1 MRRCEWLLAVLS
13 SAWLVSFASGAQ
25 PGPLWQSTSY
35 KGQEIGKLTGDVYY
49 ARTDDYVSAFMVTPD
64 GIVLVEPVGTEHAT
78 WLKGELARR
87 FGVPVKYVIYSHSH
101 GDHASGAAVFADTAR
116 IIGHEALL
124 GLLAMPAAT
133 TQLPQNLRAQD
144 GNGNGRIERGE
155 AQAQIAAG
163 FDFYDA
169 DGDGALSGAEATRG
183 PLKHVAPPDL
193 TYTAQVNI
201 TLGGKRVE
209 VIPIPTDHAPDNT
222 VVRFVDGSNVV
233 FASDWITNG
242 RVPFGRERHDADRAR
257 EDPPS
262 RGARLRALR
271 LQPRPSR
278 HEGRRRRELA
288 LPRSRCR
295 GCPRRDR
302 RRQDARADA
311 RHRPHERLRRVGVL
325 RAATAAERRGRVSL
339 ADREPLKSGPSGAAI
354 DTAGWRPIPSSN
366 RP

>member
-1 MRRCEWLLAVLS
+1 MRRCESLLAVLS
-13 SAWLVSFASGAQ
+13 CRLWSLRSRVQAQ

-64 GIVLVEPVGTEHAT
+64 GIVLVEPVGKEHAT
-78 WLKGELARR
+78 WLKAELARR

-124 GLLAMPAAT
+124 GLLAMPPPS

-183 PLKHVAPPDL
+183 PLKQVVPPDL
-193 TYTAQVNI
+193 TYAAQVNI

-222 VVRFVDGSNVV
+222 VVRFVDGGNVV
-233 FASDWITNG
+233 FASDWITSG
-242 RVPFGRERHDADRAR
+242 RVPFGPNVTMPSELAKIRQVEALDFEHFVCSHGRLGTKADVAANLRYREAVAAAVRDAIAAGKTLEQTRDTVLMSDYAEWEFYEQQRPQNVA
-257 EDPPS
+257 
-262 RGARLRALR
+262 GAYR
-271 LQPRPSR
+271 LQ
-278 HEGRRRRELA
+278 
-288 LPRSRCR
+288 
-295 GCPRRDR
+295 
-302 RRQDARADA
+302 
-311 RHRPHERLRRVGVL
+311 
-325 RAATAAERRGRVSL
+325 TA
-339 ADREPLKSGPSGAAI
+339 
-354 DTAGWRPIPSSN
+354 N
-366 RP
+366 R

>member
-1 MRRCEWLLAVLS
+1 MERGG
-13 SAWLVSFASGAQ
+13 WLVTILSCSVVGSSLHAQ

-49 ARTDDYVSAFMVTPD
+49 ARTDDYVSAFMVTAE
-64 GIVLVEPVGTEHAT
+64 GIVLVEPVGAEHAT

-124 GLLAMPAAT
+124 GLLAMPPSST
-133 TQLPQNLRAQD
+133 PLPQNLRAQD
-144 GNGNGRIERGE
+144 GNGNGRIERAE
-155 AQAQIAAG
+155 AQAQVAAS

-169 DGDGALSGAEATRG
+169 DADGALSGAEAARG
-183 PLKHVAPPDL
+183 PLKLVAPPDL

-222 VVRFVDGSNVV
+222 VVRFVDGSNVL

-242 RVPFGRERHDADRAR
+242 RVPFG
-257 EDPPS
+257 PNVTSPT
-262 RGARLRALR
+262 
-271 LQPRPSR
+271 
-278 HEGRRRRELA
+278 ELA
-288 LPRSRCR
+288 KIREVAALDFEHFVCSHGRLGTKADVAANLRYREAVASAVREAIAAGKTLEQTRDTVLMSDYADWEFYEQQRPQNVAGAYRLLTTSR
-295 GCPRRDR
+295 
-302 RRQDARADA
+302 
-311 RHRPHERLRRVGVL
+311 
-325 RAATAAERRGRVSL
+325 
-339 ADREPLKSGPSGAAI
+339 
-354 DTAGWRPIPSSN
+354 
-366 RP
+366 